1 MKYGHLSDVENTYLL
16 CNSLTYFVQV
26 LGESYFNVRKVSYY
40 LPVVTNI
47 TAYLFVEKETKC
59 KL

>member
-1 MKYGHLSDVENTYLL
+1 M
-16 CNSLTYFVQV
+16 
-26 LGESYFNVRKVSYY
+26 LGESYFNVRKVSCY